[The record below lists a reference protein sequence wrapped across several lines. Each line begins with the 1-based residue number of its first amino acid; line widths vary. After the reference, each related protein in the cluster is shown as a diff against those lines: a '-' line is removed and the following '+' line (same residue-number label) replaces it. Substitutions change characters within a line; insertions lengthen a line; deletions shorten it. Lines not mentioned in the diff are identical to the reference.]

1 MLKGAVMTQLN
12 LTIKN
17 TPQAHATWKYLT
29 QSPSEVAADIGDSMM
44 NFLTQRLE
52 FDAEYIDAQVKTIFM
67 NGKPV
72 DDLDTANIPADA
84 RIALGAVAPGVAGM
98 MMARN
103 SPISGMR
110 SGITYQN
117 TKPVQKITEGT
128 VTLLLFNAI
137 MEDKGLQILKK
148 GITIPAGKLERAV
161 EEVPESISTA
171 SLDNTSISAA
181 ELLEWIRKNPQLHV
195 QLRVNSN
202 S

>member
-1 MLKGAVMTQLN
+1 MTQLN
-12 LTIKN
+12 LTIEN
-17 TPQAHATWKYLT
+17 TPLAHATWRYLT
-29 QSPSEVAADIGDSMM
+29 QSPSEVTADIGDSMM

-52 FDAEYIDAQVKTIFM
+52 FDAEYIDAQVKTIFI

-72 DDLDTANIPADA
+72 DDLDTASVPADA

-98 MMARN
+98 TMVRN

-117 TKPVQKITEGT
+117 TEPVQKITEGT

-148 GITIPAGKLERAV
+148 GITISAGKLERAV

-171 SLDNTSISAA
+171 YLDDTSISAA
-181 ELLEWIRKNPQLHV
+181 QLLEWIRKNPQLHV

>member
-1 MLKGAVMTQLN
+1 MTQLN
-12 LTIKN
+12 LTIEN

-29 QSPSEVAADIGDSMM
+29 QSPSQVSADIGDSMM
-44 NFLTQRLE
+44 NFLTKRLD

-72 DDLDTANIPADA
+72 DDLDAASIPADA

-110 SGITYQN
+110 SGITYHN
-117 TKPVQKITEGT
+117 TESVQTITEGT
-128 VTLLLFNAI
+128 VTLLLFNAV

-148 GITIPAGKLERAV
+148 GITIPAEKLERAV

-171 SLDNTSISAA
+171 HLDDTSISAV
-181 ELLEWIRKNPQLHV
+181 ELLEWIRKNPQLQV

>member
-1 MLKGAVMTQLN
+1 MTQLN
-12 LTIKN
+12 LTIEN
-17 TPQAHATWKYLT
+17 TPLAHATWRYLT
-29 QSPSEVAADIGDSMM
+29 QSPSEVTADIGDSMM

-52 FDAEYIDAQVKTIFM
+52 FDAEYIDTQVKTIFI

-72 DDLDTANIPADA
+72 DDLDTASVPADA

-98 MMARN
+98 TMVRN

-117 TKPVQKITEGT
+117 TEPVQKITEGT

-148 GITIPAGKLERAV
+148 GITISAGKLERAV

-171 SLDNTSISAA
+171 YLDDTSISAA
-181 ELLEWIRKNPQLHV
+181 QLLEWIRKNPQLHV

>member
-12 LTIKN
+12 LTIEN

-52 FDAEYIDAQVKTIFM
+52 FDAEYIDAQVKTIFI

-72 DDLDTANIPADA
+72 DDLDAANIPAHA

-98 MMARN
+98 TMARN

-117 TKPVQKITEGT
+117 AEPVQKITEGT

-148 GITIPAGKLERAV
+148 GVTIPAGKLERAV
-161 EEVPESISTA
+161 EEVPESISAA
-171 SLDNTSISAA
+171 SLDDTSISAA

>member
-1 MLKGAVMTQLN
+1 
-12 LTIKN
+12 
-17 TPQAHATWKYLT
+17 
-29 QSPSEVAADIGDSMM
+29 
-44 NFLTQRLE
+44 
-52 FDAEYIDAQVKTIFM
+52 
-67 NGKPV
+67 V
-72 DDLDTANIPADA
+72 DDLDTASVPADA

-98 MMARN
+98 TMVRN

-117 TKPVQKITEGT
+117 TEPVQKITEGT

-148 GITIPAGKLERAV
+148 GITISAGKLERAV

-171 SLDNTSISAA
+171 YLDDTSISAA
-181 ELLEWIRKNPQLHV
+181 QLLEWIRKNPQLHV

>member
-1 MLKGAVMTQLN
+1 MTQLN
-12 LTIKN
+12 LTIKK
-17 TPQAHATWKYLT
+17 TAQAQASWKYLT
-29 QSPSEVAADIGDSMM
+29 QSPSEVPADIGDTMM

-52 FDAEYIDAQVKTIFM
+52 FDEEYIDAQVKTIFI

-72 DDLDTANIPADA
+72 DDLDTASIPANA

-98 MMARN
+98 TMCRN

-117 TKPVQKITEGT
+117 TEPTQKITEGT
-128 VTLLLFNAI
+128 VTLLLFNAV
-137 MEDKGLQILKK
+137 MENKGLQILKK
-148 GITIPAGKLERAV
+148 GIIIPAEKLEQTV
-161 EEVPESISTA
+161 EEVPESISAA
-171 SLDNTSISAA
+171 SLNDTPISA
-181 ELLEWIRKNPQLHV
+181 EQLLEWIRKNPQLHV